1 MNDYSYALKYN
12 DKRSKL
18 NDGKLWFVVDSYGKI
33 YYSNETGQKE
43 INLSEGDNIFSLSCE
58 PSFEVV
64 FQNLIINKIQNFN
77 FDVLLE
83 HENNFSSYTAEI
95 EATPIAGLDIYVVIF
110 SSPFENSELEN
121 QINNLHFALEYG
133 NVPILITDT
142 KGKITYATKSFERL
156 LELEIDAIYNNSL
169 ASVLSLNLGSQE
181 IIELQTAIL
190 LGKSWNSSISLKN
203 KENESSTFDLRLK
216 PVIINGLEKRSF
228 IFTAHDVSYYVQK
241 NRMIKKLSEK
251 QRNIINNISDL
262 VLILKLVDDKIE
274 FEDANDKY
282 FQVFGINSSSRKE
295 KKVKECIEAKL
306 IDKMWTSINI
316 LKKNNLKSVEF
327 DYESPDERHYA
338 SRITLMPGEKINEEL
353 LIISLKDITERILQ
367 EDQIKAAYKKEM
379 QMNRLKTTFLQNMS
393 HELRT
398 PATAV
403 IGYSEIIKE
412 CIETKDFE
420 AVGEITAALENVVQ
434 RMINLFS
441 KILEISELESNE
453 SEFENVK
460 MNCNKILLSVYSQ
473 KKNESDKKGLD
484 FNLTLGNFYDL
495 IEVDWNKLEKALF
508 YLVDNAIKFTDVGK
522 VEFASRKT
530 KNTVQIEI
538 SDTGCGMNQKTI
550 DWLLEPFVQENPDG
564 HTREYEGAGL
574 GLTIAYR
581 YIKLM
586 NGKFF
591 ITSEKNI
598 GTNILIEFPIT
609 TN

>member
-121 QINNLHFALEYG
+121 RINNLHFALEYG

-282 FQVFGINSSSRKE
+282 FQVFGINSSVRKE
-295 KKVKECIEAKL
+295 KKVSECIEEKL

-327 DYESPDERHYA
+327 DYESPEERHYA

>member
-1 MNDYSYALKYN
+1 VNDFSYALKYN
-12 DKRSKL
+12 DRNSKL
-18 NDGKLWFVVDSYGKI
+18 KDGKLWFVADSLGKI
-33 YYSNETGQKE
+33 YYSNETGKNE
-43 INLSEGDNIFSLSCE
+43 INLCEGDNIFSLSCE

-64 FQNLIINKIQNFN
+64 FQNLRINKIQNFS
-77 FDVLLE
+77 FDVLIE
-83 HENNFSSYTAEI
+83 HENNFISYFVEI
-95 EATPIAGLDIYVVIF
+95 EATPIEGLDVYVIVF

-121 QINNLHFALEYG
+121 RINNLHYALEFG
-133 NVPILITDT
+133 NVPILITDA

-190 LGKSWNSSISLKN
+190 LGKSWSSSISLKG
-203 KENESSTFDLRLK
+203 KDNESSTFDLRLK

-262 VLILKLVDDKIE
+262 VLILKLIDSKII
-274 FEDANDKY
+274 FEDGNDKY
-282 FQVFGINSSSRKE
+282 FQVFGINEAAKKE
-295 KKVKECIEAKL
+295 KKLNDCIEQKL
-306 IDKMWTSINI
+306 YDKIWTSINI
-316 LKKNNLKSVEF
+316 LKKNNLKSLEF
-327 DYESPDERHYA
+327 DYESPEERHYA
-338 SRITLMPGEKINEEL
+338 SRITIMPGEKIDEEL
-353 LIISLKDITERILQ
+353 LIISLKDITERIIQ
-367 EDQIKAAYKKEM
+367 EEQVKAAYKKEM

-403 IGYSEIIKE
+403 IGYSEIIQE
-412 CIETKDFE
+412 CIDSKDYE
-420 AVGEITAALENVVQ
+420 AVGEITAALDNVVQ

-441 KILEISELESNE
+441 KILEISELESE
-453 SEFENVK
+453 EAVFETVK

-484 FNLTLGNFYDL
+484 FNLEMGNFYDL
-495 IEVDWNKLEKALF
+495 IEVDWNKLEKALL
-508 YLVDNAIKFTDVGK
+508 YLVDNAIKFTDTGSVQLT
-522 VEFASRKT
+522 SRKT
-530 KNTVQIEI
+530 GDTVQIEI
-538 SDTGCGMNQKTI
+538 IDTGCGMNQKTI

-574 GLTIAYR
+574 GLTIAYK
-581 YIKLM
+581 YIKQM

-591 ITSEKNI
+591 IESEKNV
-598 GTNILIEFPIT
+598 GTKILIEFPIS

>member
-1 MNDYSYALKYN
+1 VNDFSYALKYN
-12 DKRSKL
+12 DRNSKL
-18 NDGKLWFVVDSYGKI
+18 KDEKLWFVADSLGKI
-33 YYSNETGQKE
+33 YYSNETGKNE
-43 INLSEGDNIFSLSCE
+43 INLREGDNIFSLSCE

-64 FQNLIINKIQNFN
+64 FQNLRINKIQNFS
-77 FDVLLE
+77 FDVLIE
-83 HENNFSSYTAEI
+83 HENNFISYFVEI
-95 EATPIAGLDIYVVIF
+95 EATPIEGLDVYVIVF

-121 QINNLHFALEYG
+121 RINNLHYALEFG
-133 NVPILITDT
+133 NVPILITDA

-190 LGKSWNSSISLKN
+190 LGKSWSSSISLKG
-203 KENESSTFDLRLK
+203 KDNESSTYDLRLK

-262 VLILKLVDDKIE
+262 VLILKLIDSKII
-274 FEDANDKY
+274 FEDGNDKY
-282 FQVFGINSSSRKE
+282 FQVFGINEAAKKE
-295 KKVKECIEAKL
+295 KKLNDCIEEKL
-306 IDKMWTSINI
+306 YDKIWTSINI
-316 LKKNNLKSVEF
+316 LKKNNLKSIEF
-327 DYESPDERHYA
+327 DYESPEERHYA
-338 SRITLMPGEKINEEL
+338 SRITIMPGEKIDEEL
-353 LIISLKDITERILQ
+353 LIISLKDITERIIQ
-367 EDQIKAAYKKEM
+367 EEQVKAAYKKEM

-403 IGYSEIIKE
+403 IGYSEIIQE
-412 CIETKDFE
+412 CIDSKDYE
-420 AVGEITAALENVVQ
+420 AVGEITAALDNVVQ

-441 KILEISELESNE
+441 KILEISELESE
-453 SEFENVK
+453 EAVFETVK

-484 FNLTLGNFYDL
+484 FNLEMGNFYDL
-495 IEVDWNKLEKALF
+495 IEVDWNKLEKALL
-508 YLVDNAIKFTDVGK
+508 YLVDNAIKFTDTGSVQLT
-522 VEFASRKT
+522 SRKT
-530 KNTVQIEI
+530 GDTVQIEI
-538 SDTGCGMNQKTI
+538 IDTGCGMNQKTI

-574 GLTIAYR
+574 GLTIAYK
-581 YIKLM
+581 YIKQM

-591 ITSEKNI
+591 IESEKNV
-598 GTNILIEFPIT
+598 GTKILIEFPIS